1 MPGPHAAAVA
11 ATVTLLGFAFTLIC
25 KPEQSGKTFVMIQ
38 QIIKD
43 LGDSEDN
50 KKVINFIFCAN
61 SLLLTKQTSQRI
73 NKVLTEYI
81 INGERYIE
89 FSSHKRT
96 ECNNAAAVYHA
107 IVCRDVRNIICCTN
121 GKRVTDIQSIIDDIN
136 RSPNFNAKENFVFK
150 VWLDE
155 ADQYTKFIDKVFRPL
170 TSEQKNVEVNL
181 LTATPHPLFNKYK
194 GMKVFPLEN
203 TTLPDYHGWND
214 NIIEIR
220 EPSSSTFD
228 FVTDVLDEQQALG
241 TILPGTKWYIPADR
255 EKKKHYHMEKR
266 ICKSF
271 GFAVFVVNGDGITLA
286 RPGHPDELIN
296 KDKELNTLILEK
308 CKEYELSQYPIAITG
323 NICIGRGISIMS
335 PEFIFDY
342 GILSNCAKK
351 AEASQ
356 NAGRLKGNIKNW
368 PNYKQ
373 PTVFTTAKFDKIAKE
388 FEEKSR
394 RLAVLAYE
402 KQQNSEETIMT
413 KCEFKNMSE
422 DFEYVRHPELFNS
435 MKEVENFFAQE
446 AIYKDAMKL
455 KKAPIPGVNWTK
467 SAREKCGGYAVSSK
481 LHKVATQTA
490 ALRLT
495 IDTVANI
502 SISAHITK
510 SGGGSSYLVL
520 PVYENMET
528 PPDQE
533 KYEVRYLK
541 WKK

>member
-1 MPGPHAAAVA
+1 MPGPQAAAVA
-11 ATVTLLGFAFTLIC
+11 ATFTLLGLAFTLIC

-43 LGDSEDN
+43 LEESEDD
-50 KKVINFIFCAN
+50 KKVINFIFCDN
-61 SLLLTKQTSQRI
+61 NLLLTGQTTHRVEEFFS
-73 NKVLTEYI
+73 KKLEEF
-81 INGERYIE
+81 GETNIAD
-89 FSSHKRT
+89 FSSKKEAKCHNFKEVIYEITMKECKNVISCTNQKR
-96 ECNNAAAVYHA
+96 VK
-107 IVCRDVRNIICCTN
+107 DVKNIIEELN
-121 GKRVTDIQSIIDDIN
+121 
-136 RSPNFNAKENFVFK
+136 ENYPDTYDFK

-155 ADQYTKFIDKVFRPL
+155 ADKGMKYIKTIFKPL
-170 TSEQKNVEVNL
+170 TSEHNNVKVNL
-181 LTATPHPLFNKYK
+181 LTATPDKLFNKYK

-203 TTLPDYHGWND
+203 TTLPNYHGWND

-220 EPSSSTFD
+220 EPSSSTIE
-228 FVTDVLDEQQALG
+228 FVNDVLTEQKELG
-241 TILPGTKWYIPADR
+241 TILPGTKWYIPADHER
-255 EKKKHYHMEKR
+255 RKHYNLETQ

-286 RPGHPDELIN
+286 RPGYPDVGPIDKN
-296 KDKELNTLILEK
+296 KELNTLILEK

-335 PEFIFDY
+335 SEFIFDY

-368 PNYKQ
+368 ANYKP
-373 PTVFTTAKFDKIAKE
+373 PTVFTTAKFNKIAEE

-394 RLAVLAYE
+394 RLAVLAHE
-402 KQQNSEETIMT
+402 KQQNGEETIVT

-435 MKEVENFFAQE
+435 MEEVRNFFAQE
-446 AIYKDAMKL
+446 PIYKDAMKL
-455 KKAPIPGVNWTK
+455 EKAPKPNGNWMK

-495 IDTVANI
+495 IDNVAAIAEGTCI
-502 SISAHITK
+502 STK
-510 SGGGSSYLVL
+510 KGSRYLVL